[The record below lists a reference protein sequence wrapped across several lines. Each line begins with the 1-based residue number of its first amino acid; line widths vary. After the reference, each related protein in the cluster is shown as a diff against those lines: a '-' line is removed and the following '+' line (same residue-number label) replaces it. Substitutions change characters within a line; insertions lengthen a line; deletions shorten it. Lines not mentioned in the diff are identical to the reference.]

1 MIEQFFLV
9 HIKPFMKKVA
19 LKQKKNALCAQQLL
33 YQIKWLYHT
42 LKLMNEF
49 IEEKKTISFFFL
61 KFIHKTT
68 SR

>member
-1 MIEQFFLV
+1 MKEQFFFST
-9 HIKPFMKKVA
+9 HKTIHEKSCIET
-19 LKQKKNALCAQQLL
+19 KKNALCAQQLL